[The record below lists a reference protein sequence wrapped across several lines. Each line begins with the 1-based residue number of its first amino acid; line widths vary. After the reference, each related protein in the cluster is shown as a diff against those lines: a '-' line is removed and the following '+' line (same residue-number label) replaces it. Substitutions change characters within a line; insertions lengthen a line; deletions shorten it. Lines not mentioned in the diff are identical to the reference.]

1 MSPAGSPCVLVVDDD
16 LLLRQIVSERL
27 RSAGYTVVEA
37 GTGEEAAAALLAG
50 TAPDVLV
57 TDISMPGA
65 MDGWSLAEQCRLLNP
80 AVPIIYMSSGAPDFG
95 KMLSNSRFMQKPYHP
110 DTILSAIEQLLRPA

>member
-1 MSPAGSPCVLVVDDD
+1 MSHAGAPCVLVVDDD
-16 LLLRQIVSERL
+16 LLLRQLVTGRL
-27 RSAGYTVVEA
+27 RSAGYTVIEA

-50 TAPDVLV
+50 ANPDILV

-80 AVPIIYMSSGAPDFG
+80 AVPIVYMTSGSPDFS
-95 KMLSNSRFMQKPYHP
+95 KMLDNSRFIQKPYHP
-110 DTILSAIEQLLRPA
+110 DTLLAAIEQITRPA